1 MKTSDNPRPSSF
13 EEQLQQSAH
22 RLREEQNY
30 QLPLRPLP
38 RRRISWGWISTAAAA
53 LIGWVVGISFPLN
66 NQLTQPQMAVVTKTD
81 TVVQYQ
87 EKVVRDT
94 IIHEVKVPVRIEVP
108 VVPKETQSPQNSN
121 GCNVECDGIDYAL
134 LVKG

>member
-13 EEQLQQSAH
+13 EQQLMHSAH
-22 RLREEQNY
+22 RLRDEQNY

-66 NQLTQPQMAVVTKTD
+66 NHIPESEMAVVTKTD

-94 IIHEVKVPVRIEVP
+94 IIQEVKVPVRIEVP
-108 VVPKETQSPQNSN
+108 VAPDKEQLQTVSN

>member
-1 MKTSDNPRPSSF
+1 MKTSDKSTPSSF
-13 EEQLQQSAH
+13 EQQLRQSAH

-38 RRRISWGWISTAAAA
+38 RRHFSWGWISTAAAA
-53 LIGWVVGISFPLN
+53 IVGWAVGISFPLN
-66 NQLTQPQMAVVTKTD
+66 NKIPQSEMAVVTKTD
-81 TVVQYQ
+81 TVVQYE

-108 VVPKETQSPQNSN
+108 VAAHKEQMQTETS
-121 GCNVECDGIDYAL
+121 GCNVECDGINYAL
-134 LVKG
+134 LVRQ

>member
-1 MKTSDNPRPSSF
+1 MKSSDKFTPSSF
-13 EEQLQQSAH
+13 EQQLRQSAH

-38 RRRISWGWISTAAAA
+38 RRHFSWGWISTAAAA
-53 LIGWVVGISFPLN
+53 IVGWAVGISFPLN
-66 NQLTQPQMAVVTKTD
+66 NKIPESEMAMVTKTD
-81 TVVQYQ
+81 TVVQYK

-108 VVPKETQSPQNSN
+108 VVPKETQSPQDSN

>member
-1 MKTSDNPRPSSF
+1 MKTSDKPRSSSF
-13 EEQLQQSAH
+13 EQQLMQSAH
-22 RLREEQNY
+22 RLRDEQNY

-66 NQLTQPQMAVVTKTD
+66 NKLTQPEMAVVTKTD

-108 VVPKETQSPQNSN
+108 VVPQETQISQESN
-121 GCNVECDGIDYAL
+121 GCNVECDGINYAL
-134 LVKG
+134 LVKS

>member
-1 MKTSDNPRPSSF
+1 MKTSDNPRPTSF
-13 EEQLQQSAH
+13 EQQLQQSAH

-53 LIGWVVGISFPLN
+53 IVGWAVGISFPLN
-66 NQLTQPQMAVVTKTD
+66 NKIPESEMAVVTKTD
-81 TVVQYQ
+81 TVVQYK

-108 VVPKETQSPQNSN
+108 VAPKETQISQKSN

-134 LVKG
+134 LVKS